1 MRKSMTMAA
10 AMVLACSAAG
20 CGVAPGA
27 GGPELTVAGPSAA
40 VEAFVRAQG
49 AHRPTRMTSFP
60 QALGDGRSSAR
71 VMMPIGTPAAAM
83 QALSQEAVAAGL
95 RSIVVA
101 PR

>member
-1 MRKSMTMAA
+1 MTMAA
-10 AMVLACSAAG
+10 TMVLACATAG
-20 CGVAPGA
+20 CGVAPVA

-101 PR
+101 PG